1 MAARKCAADQII
13 MSLNTNLFGGL
24 SGAGDLLARNARI
37 MGRDTALI
45 YGDVRLTWREANARA
60 NRFVNSLQK
69 LGLRRGDRI
78 ALYARNSHQW
88 VEALFGLAK
97 IGAVSVTV
105 NYRLT
110 AAEVA
115 YIVQDAGAVAII
127 CDDYTAAN
135 ALEVA
140 HNSNTVKHIV
150 GIETHTSGFESYENL
165 VQQGDESEPALM
177 VNGEWLMVNSAA
189 RHSPFTIHHSPLT
202 YDEPAMLLYTSGTT
216 GFPKGA
222 IYTHG
227 SLLVGMLVHV
237 LAIGSNRTHR
247 VMLPSPLY
255 SAAGIAGIYC
265 AVYAGSQISLINYD
279 VATACAT
286 IERERITFTNL
297 VPTTIQMLLASEV
310 SQRHD
315 LTSLETLLYGG
326 SPMPAPV
333 LREAMQRFPRCG
345 FRQTFATTE
354 TGCAG
359 TVLEPRDHREALEN
373 PAFAHRLLSC
383 GRPQVNVDVR
393 VADADGH
400 TLPPD
405 EVGEIGIRTEAN
417 MPGYWNNA
425 EATRRTLR
433 DGWLYTGDL
442 ARMDADGYF
451 YLVDRK
457 NDMIVSGALNVY
469 PSEVE
474 RVLQQH
480 PAVYEVAVIG
490 VPSEKWGEAV
500 KAVVALKDGVTASE
514 TDLIQFCEGKIAGF
528 KKPKSVDLVEKLPR
542 NLTGK
547 ILRRELREKYW
558 QGQERKV

>member
-1 MAARKCAADQII
+1 MTI
-13 MSLNTNLFGGL
+13 FGGL
-24 SGAGDLLARNARI
+24 SGAGDLLARNARV
-37 MGRDTALI
+37 MGRDTGLI
-45 YGDVRLTWREANARA
+45 FGDTRLTWREANARA
-60 NRFVNSLQK
+60 NRFVNSLQR
-69 LGLRRGDRI
+69 LGIQRGDRV

-105 NYRLT
+105 NYRL
-110 AAEVA
+110 AAPEVE
-115 YIVQDAGAVAII
+115 YIVKDAGAVAII
-127 CDDYTAAN
+127 CDEITAAN
-135 ALEVA
+135 TAQIANNL
-140 HNSNTVKHIV
+140 NDIKHII
-150 GIETHTSGFESYENL
+150 GINANQSGFENYETL
-165 VQQGDESEPALM
+165 VNAGDENEPRLDSALSPQH
-177 VNGEWLMVNSAA
+177 SA
-189 RHSPFTIHHSPLT
+189 L
-202 YDEPAMLLYTSGTT
+202 LLYTSGTT

-222 IYTHG
+222 VYTHG

-237 LAIGSNRTHR
+237 NAIASNRTHR

-265 AVYAGSQISLINYD
+265 AVYVGSPIALINYD
-279 VATACAT
+279 VQTACAT
-286 IERERITFTNL
+286 IEREKITFTNL

-310 SQRHD
+310 SRQYD
-315 LTSLETLLYGG
+315 LTSLEVLLYGG
-326 SPMPAPV
+326 SPMPVSV
-333 LREAMQRFPRCG
+333 LREAMNRFPKCG

-359 TVLEPRDHREALEN
+359 TVLEPRDHREALDN
-373 PAFAHRLLSC
+373 PAMAHRLLSC
-383 GRPQVNVDVR
+383 GRQQVNVDVR
-393 VADADGH
+393 VADADGD

-405 EVGEIGIRTEAN
+405 EVGEICVRTEAN
-417 MPGYWNNA
+417 MPGYWNNP
-425 EATRRTLR
+425 EATARTIR

-442 ARMDADGYF
+442 ARMDEDGYF

-480 PAVYEVAVIG
+480 PDVYEVAVIG
-490 VPSEKWGEAV
+490 VPSDKWGEAV
-500 KAVVALKDGVTASE
+500 KAVVALRAGASVSE
-514 TDLIQFCEGKIAGF
+514 SDLIDYCEGKIAGF
-528 KKPKSVDLVEKLPR
+528 KKPKSVDFVEKLPR

-547 ILRRELREKYW
+547 VLRRELREQYW